1 MAIMENEKV
10 NMKEVKFDQMVKE
23 IQTYLDKPRGLAG
36 MYCVAASFM
45 TMERNIKVP
54 SLFVRSEVRRN
65 VYYDIL
71 EKTIFDFDESLDLLE
86 TVGEVL
92 RDKTASNKPRY
103 SKNLSYSWIF
113 WLLFMAAI
121 DEEIYNNELS
131 TIVDLA
137 YCLKFN
143 EPMMRDWCKVIDYIL
158 LGNTLC
164 KESELEL
171 ETAEGNEYFLHNHN
185 FEAKE

>member
-1 MAIMENEKV
+1 MENEKV
-10 NMKEVKFDQMVKE
+10 DMKIAKFEQMVKE
-23 IQTYLDKPRGLAG
+23 IKKHLDEPRG
-36 MYCVAASFM
+36 MMVYSWNVDM
-45 TMERNIKVP
+45 WKRNIKVP

-92 RDKTASNKPRY
+92 RDKTASNKPHY

-113 WLLFMAAI
+113 WLLFMAAV
-121 DEEIYNNELS
+121 DEQIYNNELS
-131 TIVDLA
+131 GIVDLA
-137 YCLKFN
+137 YCLKFD
-143 EPMMRDWCKVIDYIL
+143 EGMIRDWCKVIDYIL
-158 LGNTLC
+158 SGNILC
-164 KESELEL
+164 EESELEL
-171 ETAEGNEYFLHNHN
+171 ETSEGNDYFLHNPN